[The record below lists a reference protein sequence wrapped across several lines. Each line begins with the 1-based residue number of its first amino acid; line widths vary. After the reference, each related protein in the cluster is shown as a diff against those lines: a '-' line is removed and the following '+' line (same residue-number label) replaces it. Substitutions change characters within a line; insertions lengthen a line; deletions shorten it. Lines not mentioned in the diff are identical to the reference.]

1 MPTVELA
8 AGPIEYEDT
17 GGDGP
22 VVVLTH
28 GLTIDSSVWRHVVP
42 RLAPAYR
49 CVTPT
54 LPLGSHRR
62 PMGPGVDLTLPG
74 MVAIVADLLDALD
87 LRDVTLVANDWGG
100 TALLPALGRGE
111 RVAAMALVACEAFDN
126 YPPGAAKVLEP
137 IFRVPGGA
145 WLFLQLMR
153 TTPARRA
160 PGGWG
165 WMSKRPV
172 PSGVVGQWFTPARVD
187 PAIRRDLVH
196 YALGTPPRATLLEW
210 YERLRAFAGP
220 VLVVWAREDRM
231 MPREH
236 GPRLAALFAR
246 GEVVELDDTYTL
258 VPEDAPGPLADAL
271 LTFLARGDPS
281 LA

>member
-1 MPTVELA
+1 MPTVELG

-28 GLTIDSSVWRHVVP
+28 GLTIDSSTWRHVVP
-42 RLAPAYR
+42 LLAPTHR
-49 CVTPT
+49 VVTPT

-62 PMGPGVDLTLPG
+62 PMHPGADLTLPG
-74 MVAIVADLLDALD
+74 MVAIVADLLEALD
-87 LRDVTLVANDWGG
+87 LRAVTLVVNDWGG
-100 TALLPALGRGE
+100 AALLPALGRGE

-126 YPPGAAKVLEP
+126 YPPGTAKALTP
-137 IFRVPGGA
+137 LFRIRGGA
-145 WLFLQLMR
+145 WLFLQAMR
-153 TTPARRA
+153 ATPVRRA

-172 PSGVVGQWFTPARVD
+172 PGEIADQWFTPARRD

-196 YALGTPPRATLLEW
+196 YATGTPPRATLRAW
-210 YERLRAFAGP
+210 YQRLRAFEGP

-236 GPRLAALFAR
+236 GRALAELFPR
-246 GEVVELDDTYTL
+246 GELVELDDTYTL
-258 VPEDAPGPLADAL
+258 VPEDAPGALAEAL
-271 LTFLARGDPS
+271 LTFLRR
-281 LA
+281 